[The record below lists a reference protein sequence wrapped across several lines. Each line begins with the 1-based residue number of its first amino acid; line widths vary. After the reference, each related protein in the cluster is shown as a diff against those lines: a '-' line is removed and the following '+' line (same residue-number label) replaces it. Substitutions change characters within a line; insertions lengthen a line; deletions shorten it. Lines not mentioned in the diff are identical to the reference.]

1 MRNLERTCR
10 FPGCWAELP
19 GSEFFCA
26 DHAKYRPLT
35 KNLFGNHFDEEYEP
49 VSAVYVIGCR
59 RTNAVKIGIA
69 GDVISR
75 IAQLQTGYPFP
86 LKLFGAY
93 YTKRQW
99 AEKLERACHDKLK
112 EFGLH
117 LKGEWFEI
125 EPDDGVRL
133 VEKMARDASR
143 AILSAGEMGS
153 ILALWDDS
161 DRRDPSSI
169 RGVRDKIKIDWAA
182 ELIDRPGDML

>member
-1 MRNLERTCR
+1 MRNHEWKCR
-10 FPGCWAELP
+10 FPGCWADLP
-19 GSEFFCA
+19 GSEFFC
-26 DHAKYRPLT
+26 DSHAKYRPLT
-35 KNLFGNHFDEEYEP
+35 KNLFGAGVWEEYEP
-49 VSAVYVIGCR
+49 VSAVYVVGFR

-99 AEKLERACHDKLK
+99 AERLERACHDKLK

-117 LKGEWFEI
+117 LHGEWFEI
-125 EPDDGVRL
+125 EPDDGVKL
-133 VEKMARDASR
+133 VEKMAKDADR

-153 ILALWDDS
+153 ILALWDDT
-161 DRRDPSSI
+161 DRRDPASI
-169 RGVRDKIKIDWAA
+169 KNVRDKIKTDWAS
-182 ELIDRPGDML
+182 ELIDRKGGVL